1 MTNVHPVLAN
11 PVLIASPSPRD
22 APVTIATLM
31 ACRPSR
37 TKDSLYSQY
46 NKKTLVLLPEGERG
60 PEEGAIGAGQG
71 PR

>member
-1 MTNVHPVLAN
+1 MTNDHPVLAN

-37 TKDSLYSQY
+37 TKDSLYRQY
-46 NKKTLVLLPEGERG
+46 NKKILVLLPEGERG
-60 PEEGAIGAGQG
+60 PEEGAIGAAQG